1 MKLRGKVEVL
11 VAEAQV
17 VEVVVQGLVVK
28 VQAVEVVAQG

>member
-17 VEVVVQGLVVK
+17 VEVAVQGLVVK
-28 VQAVEVVAQG
+28 AQAVEVVAQG

>member
-11 VAEAQV
+11 VAGAQV

-28 VQAVEVVAQG
+28 VQAVEVVAQE